1 MASRDQKAGK
11 VDGRLR
17 RGGWRFKFS
26 ALLEGLLLTRMLAN
40 DGHLPD
46 VLVRAVHYALGPGA
60 AASLQA
66 DIAGRRLHVPS
77 PSTLS
82 RGRLKFDV
90 LSMLVRQAEFKSEGP
105 YFIFLSSDSSPQG
118 GLDFMMSL
126 EDKVSRCAA
135 ARLVDC
141 GDNMEMLE
149 EWCRSSPI
157 TTTQLPLSII
167 GSGNAGLPS
176 KSEALAHSDAC
187 LCPTCA
193 SRGLT

>member
-1 MASRDQKAGK
+1 MSSGDQNAGK
-11 VDGRLR
+11 LDR
-17 RGGWRFKFS
+17 RRTGGWRFKFA

-40 DGHLPD
+40 DRHLRD
-46 VLVRAVHYALGPGA
+46 VLVRAVHYVLGPGA
-60 AASLQA
+60 AASVQA

-77 PSTLS
+77 ASTLS

-90 LSMLVRQAEFKSEGP
+90 LSMFVRQAEFKSEGA
-105 YFIFLSSDSSPQG
+105 FFVFLSSDSSPQG

-126 EDKVSRCAA
+126 EDRVSRSAA

-141 GDNMEMLE
+141 GNNMEKLE
-149 EWCRSSPI
+149 EWCRNSSPI

-167 GSGNAGLPS
+167 GSGNSGLAS

-187 LCPTCA
+187 LCSTCA
-193 SRGLT
+193 SKEN